1 MNNIIVEQAAEKFKA
16 PQPMPSIPADIKAA
30 TAEEEEESEDEEVC
44 FLFLRGKY
52 VTSILRLSYSCFTF
66 ISSST
71 SELDHFQNVAQFPKT
86 VKASL
91 H

>member
-44 FLFLRGKY
+44 FLFLRGKICY
-52 VTSILRLSYSCFTF
+52 VNIETF
-66 ISSST
+66 LFMLYIYK
-71 SELDHFQNVAQFPKT
+71 FINI
-86 VKASL
+86 
-91 H
+91 